1 MRVNQLPPASPG
13 CLTDSSMVCGLEDF
27 CCVFCRAFCI
37 SANIFWCCS
46 CPIGKTIGG
55 VIIVISSH
63 DLSQQINGEWL
74 WNCETSG
81 FNPLEVGGTANFRQ
95 IQPAIDWHF
104 EQQFPTLKQDTADP
118 SVPIAEIYR
127 TTISDYLS
135 KITHSQWQG
144 LPDLPSSSDMSCV
157 CWRVFAHIDTLA
169 FASSPQLPGNPNGW
183 WVLRSWWRFYLNICV

>member
-1 MRVNQLPPASPG
+1 MYVILYVMRIYIYIYSYIWYIYIIIYIYDTFILLYKVYITYIHQGCLLHYTYHYIAMCLSMRVNQLLPASPG

-104 EQQFPTLKQDTADP
+104 EQQFQTLKQDTADP
-118 SVPIAEIYR
+118 SVPITEIYR
-127 TTISDYLS
+127 TTISD
-135 KITHSQWQG
+135 
-144 LPDLPSSSDMSCV
+144 
-157 CWRVFAHIDTLA
+157 
-169 FASSPQLPGNPNGW
+169 
-183 WVLRSWWRFYLNICV
+183 